1 MEHGIDG
8 IDGVSKHWSA
18 SRDVG
23 VMRTVKAM
31 TSEELRNHAVDEFG
45 VVLVEWA
52 WKHDM
57 VQAVAK
63 KLEGIRHPVT
73 NQNLEDN

>member
-8 IDGVSKHWSA
+8 IDGVSEHWSA

-31 TSEELRNHAVDEFG
+31 TSKELRDHEVHEVE
-45 VVLVEWA
+45 VVVEQLQ
-52 WKHDM
+52 M
-57 VQAVAK
+57 MQLLLPNPVASGLW
-63 KLEGIRHPVT
+63 LE
-73 NQNLEDN
+73 